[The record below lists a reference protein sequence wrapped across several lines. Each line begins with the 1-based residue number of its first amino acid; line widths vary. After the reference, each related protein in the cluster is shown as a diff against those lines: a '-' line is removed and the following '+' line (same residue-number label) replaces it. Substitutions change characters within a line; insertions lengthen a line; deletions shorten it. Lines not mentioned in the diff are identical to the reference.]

1 MRAET
6 KRENAGATVRAFLP
20 ADTAAVTGI
29 LKESPEAAE
38 WTEASVRES
47 AGWPGIV
54 ALVIE
59 SDGKV
64 TGFIIGRQVADQAEI
79 LNLAVSLARRGKGEG
94 GALLKAAMDEFRARQ
109 ISYVFLEVRESNRAA
124 IAFYTKHGFSERDIR
139 LNYYREPEEAAVV
152 MEWKSAG

>member
-47 AGWPGIV
+47 AGWRGIV

-79 LNLAVSLARRGKGEG
+79 LNLAVRPARRGKGEG

-109 ISYVFLEVRESNRAA
+109 VNYVFLEVRESNETG
-124 IAFYTKHGFSERDIR
+124 IAFYAKHGFSERNIR
-139 LNYYREPEEAAVV
+139 LNYYHAPDEAAVV
-152 MEWKSAG
+152 MGKKLTG